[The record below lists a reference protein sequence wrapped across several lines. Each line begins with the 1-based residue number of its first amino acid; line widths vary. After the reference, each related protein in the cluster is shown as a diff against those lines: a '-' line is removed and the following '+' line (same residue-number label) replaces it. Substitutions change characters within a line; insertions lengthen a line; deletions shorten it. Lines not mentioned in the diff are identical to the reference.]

1 MSSRHK
7 SWHFASILTVPP
19 DVAQSITSDPQ
30 CSEDAI
36 KRVLTSQILSR
47 TDVSRPD
54 SIFKIELRY
63 KLSDLNGSCSVLPVA
78 GYVQSKIPLAHYRM
92 EKWFQA
98 QWSPVGGRCSCAP
111 AYIVF
116 CEPDPN
122 YIRLFSHCATRL
134 PTPSEEDHPRKK
146 GCVHTA
152 RVDVKCTMT

>member
-7 SWHFASILTVPP
+7 SWHFTSILTVPP
-19 DVAQSITSDPQ
+19 DVAQSVTSDPQ

-47 TDVSRPD
+47 TDGSHPD

-78 GYVQSKIPLAHYRM
+78 GYVQPKIPLAHYRM
-92 EKWFQA
+92 DKWFQA
-98 QWSPVGGRCSCAP
+98 QWSPVGGIAVAPKHTSCFVNP
-111 AYIVF
+111 IPIISV
-116 CEPDPN
+116 
-122 YIRLFSHCATRL
+122 SHCATRL